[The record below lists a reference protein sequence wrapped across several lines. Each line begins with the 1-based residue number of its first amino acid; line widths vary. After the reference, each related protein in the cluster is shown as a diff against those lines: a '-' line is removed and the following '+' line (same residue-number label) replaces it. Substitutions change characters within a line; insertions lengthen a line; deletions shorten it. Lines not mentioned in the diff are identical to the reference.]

1 MNVLV
6 KKVHHRHGRQQ
17 EKILCRRG
25 PAGRSCL
32 GGEPGSVGVRCFL
45 VGVCEA
51 SQSATRAIHPVLVFS
66 AVPEV
71 RIVIGVLS
79 LVAAETTAE
88 LLLTLRALVHEAT
101 CALGTTEATG
111 TLRSHAEATETGLH
125 TGRGLAVPGTRVR
138 LVAELAERGG
148 G

>member
-1 MNVLV
+1 MFLVV
-6 KKVHHRHGRQQ
+6 KKVHHRHGHQQ
-17 EKILCRRG
+17 VESV
-25 PAGRSCL
+25 PAGTTDWSCL

-45 VGVCEA
+45 VGVCES

-79 LVAAETTAE
+79 LVAAESTAE

-101 CALGTTEATG
+101 CALGTSEATG
-111 TLRSHAEATETGLH
+111 TLRSHAEATKTGLH
-125 TGRGLAVPGTRVR
+125 TGRGLTVPGTRVR
-138 LVAELAERGG
+138 LVAELTERSGG
-148 G
+148 